1 MAVSLALSSAGPNQP
16 GDPVNEPADTVMTS
30 TLTDVRTAPLGRVAA
45 PGILDRLRPTGAKV
59 VVAAFNS
66 SL

>member
-1 MAVSLALSSAGPNQP
+1 
-16 GDPVNEPADTVMTS
+16 VNEPADTVMTS